1 HNDHHHL
8 LTTLAHLHTTGH
20 TTTWPTTTNT
30 TNSTSTSTTAKLP
43 TYPFQHHTHWLT
55 SVAPEEVPEPAADA
69 LTHASVPLLVRTHVA
84 AIIGAGGPQ
93 AVDGARTFKDLGFDS
108 IGAVEFHRRMCATSR
123 LELAASLTF
132 DHPTPDAVV
141 AHVRSL
147 LSAPVGGTAG
157 LSPLLS
163 RLDGVREV
171 LDGGDGLDEAARGVV
186 AARLRDLLG
195 LCEGEREDRAPS
207 RGGPEQLESASD
219 SEVLDFI
226 SNELGIT

>member
-1 HNDHHHL
+1 
-8 LTTLAHLHTTGH
+8 
-20 TTTWPTTTNT
+20 TTTN
-30 TNSTSTSTTAKLP
+30 TSTSTTNTSTTTPKLP

-55 SVAPEEVPEPAADA
+55 SVAPEGEPEPADHA
-69 LTHASVPLLVRTHVA
+69 LTHESVPLLVRTHVA
-84 AIIGAGGPQ
+84 AIVGADGPQ

-108 IGAVEFHRRMCATSR
+108 LGAVEFHRRMCAASR

-147 LSAPVGGTAG
+147 LSAPGGDAAW
-157 LSPLLS
+157 LSPVLS

-171 LDGGDGLDEAARGVV
+171 LDGGAGLDETARGVV
-186 AARLRDLLG
+186 AARLRELLG
-195 LCEGEREDRAPS
+195 LCEGEPKDRAPS